1 MFLFTILALF
11 YEYKTLIL
19 RYIQKRLLNID
30 NMYNLSPSH
39 FSGCYHKSNTSEIE
53 CKSSKKIT
61 FTDLMNIKFNRIST
75 LQPSCIPFPLPLQ
88 QKKKTL
94 CSEAHR

>member
-1 MFLFTILALF
+1 
-11 YEYKTLIL
+11 
-19 RYIQKRLLNID
+19 
-30 NMYNLSPSH
+30 MYNLSPSH

>member
-30 NMYNLSPSH
+30 NMYNLPSGH
-39 FSGCYHKSNTSEIE
+39 LQLTTDA
-53 CKSSKKIT
+53 KI
-61 FTDLMNIKFNRIST
+61 
-75 LQPSCIPFPLPLQ
+75 
-88 QKKKTL
+88 
-94 CSEAHR
+94 H